1 MKIKCNYLSFLFLFL
16 TISMFGQNAS
26 SKWTFGVDLA
36 SVKYSETD
44 GNNPNIRGMFISQSP
59 RLSLAKHMF
68 SGVTFVGSVST
79 SIGDNQD
86 YTTFD
91 GVARYD
97 FKTSQNTAV
106 PYVLIGGSFVKAL
119 RLTPTLNFG
128 VGSTFWFSDKYGLNI
143 QAMYK
148 YSEERF
154 ESQKSH
160 IFPTIGLVYSFKGHS
175 ANPRLWDVV
184 R

>member
-1 MKIKCNYLSFLFLFL
+1 
-16 TISMFGQNAS
+16 
-26 SKWTFGVDLA
+26 
-36 SVKYSETD
+36 
-44 GNNPNIRGMFISQSP
+44 MFISQSP
-59 RLSLAKHMF
+59 RFSLAKHMF
-68 SGVTFVGSVST
+68 PGVTFVGSVST
-79 SIGDNQD
+79 SIGDDAD

-97 FKTSQNTAV
+97 FKTSQNTTV
-106 PYVLIGGSFVKAL
+106 PYVLIGASFVKAF
-119 RLTPTLNFG
+119 RLTPTVNFG
-128 VGSTFWFSDKYGLNI
+128 VGSTFWFSNKYGLNI

-160 IFPTIGLVYSFKGHS
+160 IFPTIGLVYSFKGHG

>member
-1 MKIKCNYLSFLFLFL
+1 MKIKCYYLSLLLLFL
-16 TISMFGQNAS
+16 TISTFGQNET

-36 SVKYSETD
+36 SVKYSEAD
-44 GNNPNIRGMFISQSP
+44 GRSPIIKGEFISQSP
-59 RLSLAKHMF
+59 RFSLARHMF
-68 SGVTFVGSVST
+68 LGVTFVGSVST

-86 YTTFD
+86 YTTID

-97 FKTSQNTAV
+97 FKTSQNNTV

-148 YSEERF
+148 FSEERF
-154 ESQKSH
+154 TSQKSH
-160 IFPTIGLVYSFKGHS
+160 IFPTIGLV
-175 ANPRLWDVV
+175 
-184 R
+184 

>member
-1 MKIKCNYLSFLFLFL
+1 MKIKCNYLSLLLLFL
-16 TISMFGQNAS
+16 TISTFGQNET
-26 SKWTFGVDLA
+26 SKWTFGLDLA

-44 GNNPNIRGMFISQSP
+44 GKEYFIGGMFISQSP
-59 RLSLAKHMF
+59 RFSLARHMF

-86 YTTFD
+86 YTTLD

-97 FKTSQNTAV
+97 FKTSQNTTV
-106 PYVLIGGSFVKAL
+106 PYVLIGGSFVKAF
-119 RLTPTLNFG
+119 RLTPTFNFG

-148 YSEERF
+148 YSQERF
-154 ESQKSH
+154 TSQKSH
-160 IFPTIGLVYSFKGHS
+160 IMPTIGLVYSFRGHS